1 MRNCKKGI
9 DKIDGIVYNE
19 GMEEIKTIKKLPVPQ
34 EFRKEGY
41 LRKLVKF
48 ESRGDNDVAIYE
60 VIRENWEHGSGHRGW
75 EVMDVRYTPK
85 DVEYYGNITPAGT
98 AILPSNEQ
106 FGKSGWHF
114 VRWESTIKKFEER
127 LNRPKPKGGR
137 KSSVIFI

>member
-1 MRNCKKGI
+1 MK
-9 DKIDGIVYNE
+9 YNF
-19 GMEEIKTIKKLPVPQ
+19 GMEKMITVKKLPVPQ

-48 ESRGDNDVAIYE
+48 ESRGENDVAIYE

-75 EVMDVRYTPK
+75 EVMDVRYMSK
-85 DVEYYGNITPAGT
+85 DVEYYGNVTPAGT

-114 VRWESTIKKFEER
+114 IRWESTMKKFEER
-127 LNRPKPKGGR
+127 LNRVRPKNCK

>member
-1 MRNCKKGI
+1 MR
-9 DKIDGIVYNE
+9 YNLV
-19 GMEEIKTIKKLPVPQ
+19 MEKMITVKKLPVPQ

-48 ESRGDNDVAIYE
+48 ESKGENDVAIYE
-60 VIRENWEHGSGHRGW
+60 VIKENWQFGSGHRGW

-114 VRWESTIKKFEER
+114 IRWESTMKKFEER
-127 LNRPKPKGGR
+127 LNRVRPKNCK